1 MLILPTNVEL
11 VDHPCG
17 SHLTRA
23 GRSTQRVTM
32 GRDKAGH
39 LFVDKAGA
47 VQFKEVRCLE
57 REVELEERAGHV
69 NVWCDPGEG
78 PGHKSCACIDHRL
91 TLPQPSRSKPA
102 MFLQQI
108 NGEEGSALGQQVGL
122 LAVTGRAWF
131 IEGLLSG
138 TATLIAYG
146 AFACSQDLEDW
157 RMKARNTF
165 KGLAEDSDLIYVY
178 ISARPLS
185 AEGLKYI
192 LSKRDLLVVPRQTL
206 GAYLPVIYDR
216 LVIGGRALDALV
228 VPA

>member
-1 MLILPTNVEL
+1 MEL

-23 GRSTQRVTM
+23 GRSTQHVTT

-47 VQFKEVRCLE
+47 VQFKEVCCLE
-57 REVELEERAGHV
+57 HEVELKERAGHV

-108 NGEEGSALGQQVGL
+108 KGEEGVALGQQVGL

-131 IEGLLSG
+131 IEGLLSA
-138 TATLIAYG
+138 TATLIANG
-146 AFACSQDLEDW
+146 AFACSQVLENW
-157 RMKARNTF
+157 YTKARTTF
-165 KGLAEDSDLIYVY
+165 EGLAKDFDLMYVY

-185 AEGLKYI
+185 ADGLKYI

-216 LVIGGRALDALV
+216 LAISG
-228 VPA
+228 